1 MTTDPST
8 VDIVGVR
15 VVAAAMKTHFLAA
28 EETRTC
34 PKYKQCGERSDS
46 TIVRDSNG
54 RSSKIPGWT
63 NLRKSSPDVARSV
76 IS

>member
-8 VDIVGVR
+8 VVIVGVR

-46 TIVRDSNG
+46 TIVRDPNG
-54 RSSKIPGWT
+54 RSSKIPGRT
-63 NLRKSSPDVARSV
+63 NLCKSRAEVSRSF
-76 IS
+76 IR